1 MGIDEKTVKDG
12 INGMTDKD
20 VKRAAK
26 RTGRAKHKAN
36 ASILKKLVTRIH
48 EVANLLNDYADKRY
62 RKIAWWSVSAIA
74 FLVLYVANPF
84 DMVPDMIPVLG
95 YCDDL
100 FVATIV
106 LSMVE
111 QDIKNWRVWRKEYDK
126 ELKKKKKKKK
136 ENTTDKD

>member
-1 MGIDEKTVKDG
+1 
-12 INGMTDKD
+12 
-20 VKRAAK
+20 
-26 RTGRAKHKAN
+26 
-36 ASILKKLVTRIH
+36 
-48 EVANLLNDYADKRY
+48 
-62 RKIAWWSVSAIA
+62 
-74 FLVLYVANPF
+74 
-84 DMVPDMIPVLG
+84 MVPDMIPVLG